1 MDAANIIEKFN
12 SFETLASIIKK
23 NRAKKAKKKIFM
35 SALLLFV
42 MLAVAVT
49 LQAGPLGLLFAVLLS
64 CLLSLLFLRVHEVFK
79 KEGAQ
84 VGRIFAIRHEYY
96 NGTIKGTGGMPQM
109 HSSIR
114 FTHDLV
120 ITLEDAAGVLLKR
133 EVVCPSLYEGAFSVG
148 DTLLYH
154 PDLAFPANLS
164 HLTKCV
170 CMQCGRMQDAS
181 RDSCLTCRAP
191 LCNST
196 TIQEK

>member
-1 MDAANIIEKFN
+1 MDTENIIEKFN

-23 NRAKKAKKKIFM
+23 NRARKAKKKIFL
-35 SALLLFV
+35 SVLILLFTV
-42 MLAVAVT
+42 SLAVA

-64 CLLSLLFLRVHEVFK
+64 CLLSVLFLRVPEVFK

-84 VGRIFAIRHEYY
+84 VGRIFAIRHEYE
-96 NGTIKGTGGMPQM
+96 NRTVKGTGGLPRV

-114 FTHDLV
+114 FTYDLV
-120 ITLEDAAGVLLKR
+120 ITLEDAAGVPLKR
-133 EVVCPSLYEGAFSVG
+133 EIVCSSQYEGAFSVG
-148 DTLLYH
+148 DLVLSH

-164 HLTKCV
+164 HRTKCV